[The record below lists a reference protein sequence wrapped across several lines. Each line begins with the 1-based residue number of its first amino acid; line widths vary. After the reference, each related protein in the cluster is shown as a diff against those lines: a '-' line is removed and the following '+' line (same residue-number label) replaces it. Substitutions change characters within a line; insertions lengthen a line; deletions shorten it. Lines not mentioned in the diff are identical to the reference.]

1 MLLRLTVIGIVL
13 GAVALAQTDRGTLTG
28 VIADPA
34 GAVIPNAAIELRG
47 VETGT
52 VYPAVTSATGNY
64 TFSQLPVGTY
74 ELAVAIPGFKKLTR
88 ANIRV
93 QTSQVIPLNIVLE
106 VGSASESVT
115 VTAEV
120 TLLRTD
126 SSDVSANVETA
137 RLTSLPILP
146 IGNGNS
152 SSHGVRTPQ
161 AVANLIPGTYFAP
174 SSNIRVNGSPSN
186 TESVRVEGQD
196 ATVNVAGANFQSH
209 AQPSVDAL
217 EEIAVQSSNY
227 AAEYGQAGSGVFSY
241 TVKSGTNQFHGSAY
255 DYFSNE
261 FLNASQAYTGI
272 RPKTRR
278 NDYGF
283 NISQAL
289 NRNTAPISATNN
301 KLADSTGRTVID
313 GQIFDPKTTRLG
325 ADGYRIRDP
334 FPGNII
340 PSASFDPSAV
350 KVLALI
356 PQANPSGLVNNYN
369 NPFPTDRKT
378 PIPSLKIDQSF
389 GAKEKLSGYWS
400 DTSTGVVLCVPLCS
414 SVGLP
419 QPVDTT
425 SSTYISSNTER
436 LNFDYTLSP
445 TTLLHLGA
453 GFVHRVQV

>member
-1 MLLRLTVIGIVL
+1 
-13 GAVALAQTDRGTLTG
+13 
-28 VIADPA
+28 
-34 GAVIPNAAIELRG
+34 
-47 VETGT
+47 
-52 VYPAVTSATGNY
+52 
-64 TFSQLPVGTY
+64 LPVGTY
-74 ELAVAIPGFKKLTR
+74 ELTVAIAGFKKLTR
-88 ANIRV
+88 SNIRV
-93 QTSQVIPLNIVLE
+93 QSSQVIPLNIVLE

-126 SSDVSANVETA
+126 SSDVSANVATD

-186 TESVRVEGQD
+186 TEAVRVEGQD

-241 TVKSGTNQFHGSAY
+241 TVKSGTNQFHGSVY

-261 FLNASQAYTGI
+261 FLNASQAYTGV

-283 NISQAL
+283 NIGGPVWFPKIYNGRNKTFFFFNYEALREKGIINTQNPTVPTDLYRQGNFSQAL
-289 NRNTAPISATNN
+289 NRNAAPIGATGG

-313 GQIFDPKTTRLG
+313 GQIFNPTTTRVG
-325 ADGYRIRDP
+325 SDGYRVRDP

-340 PSASFDPSAV
+340 PVASFDPSSA

-356 PQANPSGLVNNYN
+356 PRPTSSALISNYN

-389 GAKEKLSGYWS
+389 GAKAKLSGYWS

-419 QPVDTT
+419 QPIDTT

-453 GFVHRVQV
+453 GFQSTEFKYEPPVKS